1 MMVDQV
7 SKSSSL
13 VLSVTRRMFR
23 PIARFLLA
31 NGVTLPAIHEMIKQV
46 LVEVAVSDFPVKG
59 KATTDSRISVF
70 TGVHRKDVKR
80 LRNTGLEA
88 EIVPKAVSLGSQIV
102 NVWMTEKKWLGKD
115 NKPLGLPRSSPR
127 KGIKSFES
135 LVESISK
142 DVRSRA
148 VLDELVRS
156 GAVEIIDE
164 YVYLKTEAFIPREGL
179 EESLYYLGRGISS
192 HLNAAISNVQG
203 EKQPYFDRMVHYDSI
218 PSHVVD
224 QLARDSGKQAM
235 EFLKSVN
242 RSAKKQSRKS
252 AKDQEQMTVG
262 VYIYH
267 TPLNP
272 SRDETEK

>member
-1 MMVDQV
+1 MVDQV
-7 SKSSSL
+7 SKNPSL
-13 VLSVTRRMFR
+13 VLAVTRRIFR

-31 NGVTLPAIHEMIKQV
+31 NGVTLPAIHEMVKQV

-80 LRNTGLEA
+80 LRNTGCEA

-102 NVWMTEKKWLGKD
+102 NVWMTEKKWLSRDK
-115 NKPLGLPRSSPR
+115 KPLDLPRSSPR
-127 KGIKSFES
+127 KGMKSFEL

-142 DVRSRA
+142 DVRSRS
-148 VLDELVRS
+148 VLDELLRS
-156 GAVEIIDE
+156 GAVEVIDD
-164 YVYLKTEAFIPREGL
+164 YVYLKTEAFIPKEGL

-203 EKQPYFDRMVHYDSI
+203 EEQPFFDRMVHYDSI
-218 PSHVVD
+218 PSHVVK
-224 QLARDSGKQAM
+224 QLDEYSGKQAM
-235 EFLKSVN
+235 EFLKNVN

-252 AKDQEQMTVG
+252 AEDLEQMTVG

-267 TPLNP
+267 TPLKQP
-272 SRDETEK
+272 RDETEK

>member
-1 MMVDQV
+1 MVDQV
-7 SKSSSL
+7 SKNSAL
-13 VLSVTRRMFR
+13 VLSVTCRIFR

-31 NGVTLPAIHEMIKQV
+31 NGVTLPAIHEMVKQV

-80 LRNTGLEA
+80 LRNTGYEA
-88 EIVPKAVSLGSQIV
+88 EIVPKTVSLGSQIV
-102 NVWMTEKKWLGKD
+102 NVWMTEKKWLGKE
-115 NKPLGLPRSSPR
+115 NKPLCLPKSSPR
-127 KGIKSFES
+127 KGMKSFES

-142 DVRSRA
+142 DVRSRS
-148 VLDELVRS
+148 VLDELLRS
-156 GAVEIIDE
+156 GAVEIIDD
-164 YVYLKTEAFIPREGL
+164 YVYLKTEAFIPKEGL

-203 EKQPYFDRMVHYDSI
+203 EQKQPFFDRMVHYDSI
-218 PSHVVD
+218 PSHVVN
-224 QLARDSGKQAM
+224 QLAQDSGKQAM
-235 EFLKSVN
+235 EFLKNVN
-242 RSAKKQSRKS
+242 GTAKKQSRKS
-252 AKDQEQMTVG
+252 AEDKEQMTVG

-267 TPLNP
+267 SPLNH